1 MGTELTTQARWYRVG
16 ARYPMEGSLGYDFA
30 PLVGR
35 FAFHT
40 PATGARELRFASSA
54 YAVYGGYYPD
64 QGFQFLVTE
73 ESGGYENTWGT
84 DRGQAAQRVG
94 DSLTGQLSQDLM
106 PNADYY
112 LWIWP
117 RGNQAYRIEP
127 GSITVTV
134 EGVYGTPSSIS
145 VSDGCFGGQI
155 PVTLNVSTPGA
166 VHDLSVSCAG
176 RTESLLLQSSAAS
189 CVWEPELE
197 SYAPLLTDRSEA
209 KALFRCQTYY
219 GGNSV
224 GSSTAE
230 ITLRFAQGSLSPT
243 LTAGWARAE
252 PDNSGTAAEGLS
264 LFVQGFSKARVIF
277 DSSKV
282 ACRLGADIAGFSIRC
297 DGITVSR
304 EPYLTQ
310 VLSGSCSILCTVTDS
325 RGQQAEETLSVSVEP
340 YSEPRLTEASVFRCD
355 SSGEAAED
363 GQYYS
368 ACARALFA
376 PVGGENSISLT
387 AAHRLREAADFG
399 AETALVNGQA
409 AVIGSISPDR
419 SYEVRLC
426 ARDALSGSAA
436 LTVTIPTQRWAMK
449 FRPGGLG
456 VGFGKA
462 PEHDRCIELPAD
474 WVIRIGNTIV
484 ASE

>member
-16 ARYPMEGSLGYDFA
+16 ARYPLEGSLGYDYA

-35 FAFHT
+35 FAFRT
-40 PATGARELRFASSA
+40 PASGARELGFASSA
-54 YAVYGGYYPD
+54 YMVYGGYYPD

-73 ESGGYENTWGT
+73 EASGYESCWGT
-84 DRGQAAQRVG
+84 DRGQEARRLG
-94 DSLTGQLSQDLM
+94 DSLTGQLSIDLM
-106 PNADYY
+106 PNTDYY

-127 GSITVTV
+127 GSIAVTV
-134 EGVYGTPSSIS
+134 EGVYGTPSAIS

-176 RTESLLLQSSAAS
+176 RTDTLLRQSSASS
-189 CVWEPELE
+189 CVWEPDPE
-197 SYAPLLTDRSEA
+197 SYAALVTDRGEA
-209 KALFRCQTYY
+209 QALFHCQTYF
-219 GGNSV
+219 GGSSV

-230 ITLRFAQGSLSPT
+230 ITLRFAPGSLS
-243 LTAGWARAE
+243 LVAAAGWVRAE
-252 PDNSGTAAEGLS
+252 AENSGTAAEGLH
-264 LFVQGFSKARVIF
+264 LLVQGFSRARVIF

-282 ACRLGADIAGFSIRC
+282 SCRLGADIAGFSIRC
-297 DGITVSR
+297 EGTEVDR
-304 EPYLTQ
+304 EPYLTP
-310 VLSGSCSILCTVTDS
+310 VLSGSCTILCTVTDS
-325 RGQQAEETLSVSVEP
+325 RGLQAEETLSVPVEP

-355 SSGEAAED
+355 SGGDAAED

-376 PVGGENSISLT
+376 PVGGGNSISLS

-399 AETALVNGQA
+399 AEMALENGLTR
-409 AVIGSISPDR
+409 VIGSISPDR
-419 SYEVRLC
+419 SYEVRLR
-426 ARDALSGSAA
+426 ARDALGGSAV
-436 LTVTIPTQRWAMK
+436 LTVTIPTQAWAMK

-474 WVIRIGNTIV
+474 WVIRIGDRIIDGN
-484 ASE
+484 